1 MDRSEDTR
9 DIAAD
14 PQTVGTGAAK
24 TAGPAV
30 GRAPPLPS
38 PVSDLKFAVPELD
51 LPRPYAVASSRH
63 TLPPTAKIP
72 AFDAPVLSSASPTS
86 THPKVDLDESPLP
99 VLHGE
104 RARVRGD
111 TFSEQAAASHTNPRP
126 LPSATA
132 WGEGDVLAI
141 SNNTSVD
148 IDNDSGGL
156 TASRPPQP
164 LLPFAYRLIEPA
176 PASPSAPV
184 PSAEITASVPPP
196 APATSIIDTTL
207 RVAPA
212 RRPTEA
218 TELPAATATL
228 APAVADSPTKT
239 FARKALRVA
248 GYAFAGYM
256 ALVFALIVVYR
267 FVNPPMSSLM
277 LQQRLTG
284 QDILQDWV
292 SLDAIS
298 PQIVRAVLVSEDGR
312 FCQHHGIDLLEM
324 QAAIERAQDGIPRGA
339 STISMQLT
347 KNLFLWPSKS
357 YLRKAIEIPLTL
369 AIELLWPKWRIMEVY
384 LNIAELGP
392 GIFGVESASRFYFDK
407 AARRLNEREAAQ
419 LAVAL
424 PNPISRDPGEPGRR
438 TQRLASDVQ
447 DRMRAT
453 PPSQTACVLASRRS
467 G

>member
-1 MDRSEDTR
+1 M
-9 DIAAD
+9 
-14 PQTVGTGAAK
+14 
-24 TAGPAV
+24 
-30 GRAPPLPS
+30 
-38 PVSDLKFAVPELD
+38 FA
-51 LPRPYAVASSRH
+51 
-63 TLPPTAKIP
+63 
-72 AFDAPVLSSASPTS
+72 TS
-86 THPKVDLDESPLP
+86 NKS
-99 VLHGE
+99 G
-104 RARVRGD
+104 
-111 TFSEQAAASHTNPRP
+111 
-126 LPSATA
+126 
-132 WGEGDVLAI
+132 
-141 SNNTSVD
+141 VD
-148 IDNDSGGL
+148 IDDHNGSL
-156 TASRPPQP
+156 TAPRPPQP
-164 LLPFAYRLIEPA
+164 LLPIAYRLIEPA
-176 PASPSAPV
+176 PAPPSV
-184 PSAEITASVPPP
+184 PEITPAPTAPPPP
-196 APATSIIDTTL
+196 APSTSIIDTTL
-207 RVAPA
+207 RVDPA
-212 RRPTEA
+212 RRPADA
-218 TELPAATATL
+218 TAPPAATVTL
-228 APAVADSPTKT
+228 APAADESPAKT

-248 GYAFAGYM
+248 GYTFAGYM
-256 ALVFALIVVYR
+256 ALVLALIVVYR
-267 FVNPPMSSLM
+267 FVNPPLSSLM

-312 FCQHHGIDLLEM
+312 FCQHHGVDVLEM

-453 PPSQTACVLASRRS
+453 PPSQTACVLASRR
-467 G
+467 GG